1 MLNRR
6 VHAIEFA
13 ESLAA
18 ELRASKWVRLMRD
31 NPEAEHKV
39 LSPHIAGHL
48 KKFVAARSQPSGSAA
63 PLFDWEG
70 NGDRKGPQAHS
81 YELLGTGAHPDA
93 AVLQPFTCA
102 LEFDRQAATRG
113 ASYLKE
119 RLMKSACHVLSGAY
133 DAALF
138 VYLLGRQGDTKEN
151 YLGDENPFTRQL
163 LASLRLHGLVVEV
176 LPAS

>member
-1 MLNRR
+1 MLSRR

-13 ESLAA
+13 ESLAT

-39 LSPHIAGHL
+39 LSPHISDHL
-48 KKFVAARSQPSGSAA
+48 QKFVASRAGRGETPS

-70 NGDRKGPQAHS
+70 NATREWAQAHS